1 MCSYCDLTS
10 LKGSPEEITGDL
22 VCSANKKLTSL
33 EFGPK
38 IVKGNYWCFNC
49 NFTSLHN
56 IHKYTQ
62 QISNKFFCGVNPI
75 KSHMLGLLLI
85 KDLTE
90 VVCYEKDIMN
100 EPIQI
105 INKYLKQP
113 MSKQRMFDC
122 QEELIQAGF
131 KEYAQL

>member
-1 MCSYCDLTS
+1 M
-10 LKGSPEEITGDL
+10 
-22 VCSANKKLTSL
+22 
-33 EFGPK
+33 
-38 IVKGNYWCFNC
+38 
-49 NFTSLHN
+49 HN

-62 QISNKFFCGVNPI
+62 QIFGNFCCGDNPI

-85 KDLTE
+85 KDLKE
-90 VVCYEKDIMN
+90 VVCYTNDIMY
-100 EPIQI
+100 EPAQI

-122 QEELIQAGF
+122 QSELMQAGF